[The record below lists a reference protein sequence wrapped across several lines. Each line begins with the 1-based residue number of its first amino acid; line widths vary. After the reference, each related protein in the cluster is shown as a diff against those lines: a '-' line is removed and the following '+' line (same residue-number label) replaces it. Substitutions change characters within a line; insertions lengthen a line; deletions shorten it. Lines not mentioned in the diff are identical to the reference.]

1 MSMRPPVDR
10 QRIEDFITRLGK
22 AQARGRIYLVG
33 GTAVVYRGLR
43 GRTLDIDIAVESD
56 EVPLLE
62 TIRRLK
68 DELQVNVE
76 LVSPAD
82 FIPLPA
88 GWENRSRFIGRFG
101 ELDAFYFDF
110 DSIALTKIV
119 RANERDLDDLVLLA
133 KDGLV
138 QLDALEQEVAA
149 MLPQLGT
156 GRYFNV
162 DPAAVARNFAV
173 IRQRIEQAGQG

>member
-1 MSMRPPVDR
+1 MRPPVDR
-10 QRIEDFITRLGK
+10 RRIEDFLTRLGK
-22 AQARGRIYLVG
+22 SQMSGRIYLVG

-43 GRTLDIDIAVESD
+43 VRTLDIDIAIESG
-56 EVPLLE
+56 EAQLLE
-62 TIRRLK
+62 AVRRLK

-76 LVSPAD
+76 LASPED
-82 FIPLPA
+82 FIPLPP
-88 GWENRSRFIGRFG
+88 GWEGRARFIGRFG
-101 ELDAFYFDF
+101 NLDVFYFDF

-133 KDGLV
+133 REGLV
-138 QLDALEQEVAA
+138 QLQALEQEVAA

-162 DPAAVARNFAV
+162 DPAAVARNFEAV
-173 IRQRIEQAGQG
+173 RQRIADAGQG

>member
-1 MSMRPPVDR
+1 MRMRPLVDR
-10 QRIEDFITRLGK
+10 QRIEDFLIRLGK
-22 AQARGRIYLVG
+22 SQTRGWIYLVG

-43 GRTLDIDIAVESD
+43 VRTLDIDIALEPD
-56 EVPLLE
+56 ETQLLE
-62 TIRRLK
+62 AIRRLK
-68 DELQVNVE
+68 DEVQVNVE
-76 LVSPAD
+76 LASPAD
-82 FIPLPA
+82 FIPLPS
-88 GWENRSRFIGRFG
+88 GWENRSRFIGPFG
-101 ELDAFYFDF
+101 ELDVFYFDF

-138 QLDALEQEVAA
+138 QLQALEQEVAA

-162 DPAAVARNFAV
+162 DPAAVARNFAAM
-173 IRQRIEQAGQG
+173 RQRLQQLGQE